1 MTSADAGNGDGH
13 RADLVLEGGGARGVA
28 LVGAVTAMSEAG
40 YVFPRI
46 AGTSAGAMLGGIAA
60 AMQSAGEP
68 LDGLRRVAMDVDFAG
83 FADRGTLGR
92 LAGPLAPL
100 VDVGELLVEN
110 GMFRGD
116 ALHEFLVRTLAD
128 FGVHTWADLRLPDD
142 EGTSLPE
149 SHRYALVV
157 TVSDISRR
165 RLVLLPWDYGRYGL
179 DPDTQP
185 VADAIRMSASLPV
198 FFQPAHL
205 RGAGTTSVM
214 VDGGLLSD
222 YPITVFDRT
231 DGRPPRWPTFGVKLS
246 GRPPATPRTHPV
258 DGPLSY
264 LLAVVN
270 TVMTA
275 LDARPLDDPCVRRRT
290 VFLDSKDVSATDFD
304 IDRETKKEMIDDA
317 ARVTREFLAHWD
329 FAGYLRDCRGGEQ
342 P

>member
-1 MTSADAGNGDGH
+1 MTSADVANGGGR

-28 LVGAVTAMSEAG
+28 LVGAVTAMAEAG

-60 AMQSAGEP
+60 AMQSAGRP
-68 LDGLRRVAMDVDFAG
+68 LDGLREVALDLDFAA

-92 LAGPLAPL
+92 LAGPFAPL
-100 VDVGELLVEN
+100 VDVGELLVDN
-110 GMFRGD
+110 GMYRGD
-116 ALHEFLVRTLAD
+116 ALHDFVARALAD
-128 FGVHTWADLRLPDD
+128 SGVHTWADLRLPDD

-157 TVSDISRR
+157 TVTDISRR
-165 RLVLLPWDYGRYGL
+165 RLVLLPWHYPEYGL
-179 DPDTQP
+179 DPETQP
-185 VADAIRMSASLPV
+185 VADAIRMSASLPF

-205 RGAGTTSVM
+205 RGRDATSLM
-214 VDGGLLSD
+214 LDGGLLSN

-231 DGRPPRWPTFGVKLS
+231 DGRPPRWPTFGVKLT
-246 GRPPATPRTHPV
+246 GRPPVTPRTHPV
-258 DGPLSY
+258 EGPLSY

-275 LDARPLDDPCVRRRT
+275 LDAQPLDDPCVRRRT
-290 VFLDSKDVSATDFD
+290 VFLHSKDVSATDFD
-304 IDRETKKEMIDDA
+304 LDRETKKEMIDDA
-317 ARVTREFLAHWD
+317 VRVTREFLAHWD
-329 FAGYLRDCRGGEQ
+329 FADYVRSCRGLE

>member
-1 MTSADAGNGDGH
+1 MTSAGVADGAAG

-46 AGTSAGAMLGGIAA
+46 AGTSAGAMLGGVAA
-60 AMQSAGEP
+60 AMQRAGEP
-68 LDGLRRVAMDVDFAG
+68 VDRLREVALDIDFAR
-83 FADRGTLGR
+83 FADRGALGR
-92 LAGPLAPL
+92 VAGPFAPL

-110 GMFRGD
+110 GLFRGD
-116 ALHEFLVRTLAD
+116 ALHEFVARTLAD
-128 FGVHTWADLRLPDD
+128 YGVRTWADLRLADD

-165 RLVLLPWDYGRYGL
+165 RLVLLPWDYREYGL

-185 VADAIRMSASLPV
+185 VADAIRMSAGLP
-198 FFQPAHL
+198 FFFRPVHL
-205 RGAGTTSVM
+205 RGSLM
-214 VDGGLLSD
+214 IDGGLLSN

-231 DGRPPRWPTFGVKLS
+231 DGRPPRWPTFGVKLT
-246 GRPPATPRTHPV
+246 GRPPTTPRTHPV
-258 DGPLSY
+258 EGPLSY

-275 LDARPLDDPCVRRRT
+275 LDAQSLDDPCVRRRT
-290 VFLDSKDVSATDFD
+290 VFLHSKDVSATDFD
-304 IDRETKKEMIDDA
+304 LDRETKKEMIDDA
-317 ARVTREFLAHWD
+317 ARVARDFLAHWD
-329 FAGYLRDCRGGEQ
+329 FAAYVRSCRGGE

>member
-1 MTSADAGNGDGH
+1 MTSTDVPGEGTL

-28 LVGAVTAMSEAG
+28 LVGAAMAMSEAG
-40 YVFPRI
+40 YGFPRI

-60 AMQSAGEP
+60 ARQRAGES
-68 LDGLRRVAMDVDFAG
+68 LDGMREIALDIDFER

-92 LAGPLAPL
+92 LAGPFAPL

-116 ALHEFLVRTLAD
+116 ALHDFVARSLDRYGVR
-128 FGVHTWADLRLPDD
+128 TWADLRLSDD

-157 TVSDISRR
+157 TVSDVSRR
-165 RLVLLPWDYGRYGL
+165 RLVLLPWDYREYGL

-185 VADAIRMSASLPV
+185 VADAIRMSASLPF

-205 RGAGTTSVM
+205 RGEEATSLM
-214 VDGGLLSD
+214 VDGGLLSN

-290 VFLDSKDVSATDFD
+290 VFLHSKDVSATDFD
-304 IDRETKKEMIDDA
+304 LDRETKKEMIDDA
-317 ARVTREFLAHWD
+317 ARVTRDFLAHWD
-329 FAGYLRDCRGGEQ
+329 FADYLRECRGGES
-342 P
+342 

>member
-1 MTSADAGNGDGH
+1 MTSTEVPDAAL

-28 LVGAVTAMSEAG
+28 LVGAVMAMAEAG
-40 YVFPRI
+40 YTFPRI

-60 AMQSAGEP
+60 ARQRAGRS
-68 LDGLRRVAMDVDFAG
+68 LDGLREIVLDLDFQR

-110 GMFRGD
+110 GIFRGD
-116 ALHEFLVRTLAD
+116 ALHDYVARSLAGYGVR
-128 FGVHTWADLRLPDD
+128 TWADLRLPDD

-157 TVSDISRR
+157 TATDLSRR
-165 RLVLLPWDYGRYGL
+165 RLVLLPWDYRAYGL

-185 VADAIRMSASLPV
+185 VADAIRMSASLPF

-205 RGAGTTSVM
+205 RGRTTTSLM
-214 VDGGLLSD
+214 VDGGLLSN

-246 GRPPATPRTHPV
+246 GRPPATPRTHPI

-275 LDARPLDDPCVRRRT
+275 LDAQPLDDPCVRRRT
-290 VFLDSKDVSATDFD
+290 VFLRAKDVGATELDL
-304 IDRETKKEMIDDA
+304 DRETKEEMIDDA
-317 ARVTREFLAHWD
+317 ARVTRDFLAHWD
-329 FAGYLRDCRGGEQ
+329 FDAYVHDCRGGER
-342 P
+342 